1 MVALRAHEAYKNCLA
16 TRNGACASDRSFVS
30 LENFSFIWYD
40 DEASLLSRL
49 AVASD
54 DDDDEES
61 EPLPLVARHRTD
73 SLFNESVA
81 RCCCCCCSRSRL
93 RLRAVV
99 VVVALLVR
107 LPPKTT
113 SREKEQ
119 KTFVVSP
126 RSFLLSLASLNLLPP
141 LTLLSLVVLLLLMLL
156 LLLKAM

>member
-1 MVALRAHEAYKNCLA
+1 
-16 TRNGACASDRSFVS
+16 

-49 AVASD
+49 AVAS

-81 RCCCCCCSRSRL
+81 RCCCCSRSRL

-99 VVVALLVR
+99 VALVR

-119 KTFVVSP
+119 TFVVSP
-126 RSFLLSLASLNLLPP
+126 RSLLSLNLLPP
-141 LTLLSLVVLLLLMLL
+141 LNLLSRTTTTTEEEGEDALLVLLLLLL
-156 LLLKAM
+156 AM

>member
-1 MVALRAHEAYKNCLA
+1 
-16 TRNGACASDRSFVS
+16 

-40 DEASLLSRL
+40 DEASSLLSRL

-54 DDDDEES
+54 DDDEEES

-81 RCCCCCCSRSRL
+81 RCCCCCSRSRL

-126 RSFLLSLASLNLLPP
+126 RSFLFSLASLNLLPP
-141 LTLLSLVVLLLLMLL
+141 LTLLSLVVVLLLL